1 MKTLP
6 CNFTSLR
13 ARLAVF
19 CTTFVLALAGVASA
33 ATYTVTTVTDH
44 PVIGNTIAAGTG
56 VITGGAGNGLV
67 TLRSAVIAA
76 NSNGGGPHTIN
87 VPAGT
92 YNLSVNNPN
101 TPGTT
106 ATAGNPDLQVGS
118 NLSNITIIGT
128 GGTPSKIVQ
137 TNQVNALYLGTGNDV
152 ITTGFKSDGS
162 PAVVTLT
169 LNNLEITGGQFTGI
183 FTGADDGTFRSSTT
197 IINCNIHDNTNNN
210 AVNAS
215 FGQGGAIQNAA
226 GSLSISGTTFTNNT
240 APNATFGQGGAV
252 FFNLVNASG
261 QGSLGSL
268 SVTNCTFNTNTSA
281 IGSGFPAGG
290 AIFVAVVSAD
300 ASGGAI
306 SITGCTFNGNKATG
320 GGDGGAIAVSDA
332 VGRTLN
338 ITKNNFIANQASTAA
353 GHGGAIQVQ
362 GGTTNINFNRFITNS
377 ATTAANGQAIFHASG
392 NTDPVNANDNWWTVN
407 TGPGANDIK
416 GAAVTA
422 ANWLQLK
429 LSASPTSLVSGGTS
443 ALTASF
449 LSDSANNVIAVGNLT
464 TLIGLPITF
473 GGGAFGS
480 TSGANATVQ
489 ASGTAAA
496 TFTAVTAGVSAAS
509 AQVDSATATA
519 NVTIAP
525 TVTLSAATMPINGT
539 ILTISGT
546 GFSTTA
552 GNNLVAFTPTGS
564 GTVTGSTATSL
575 SVTGLT
581 GLTAGVLKAVVTTNA
596 VSSANAV
603 PVATVLTLQEAWRLQ
618 YFGHYDNGGNAAD
631 TADPDGD
638 GQANLFEYVAGLVPN
653 DPNSRFKL
661 RVQPVTGQPAQK
673 AIIFSPLVA
682 GRTYVVKSKANL
694 TDPTWVVL
702 GSFST
707 SDTGTERTVTDL
719 ASGVGPKYYHVEV
732 TLP

>member
-1 MKTLP
+1 MGAWKVQE
-6 CNFTSLR
+6 F
-13 ARLAVF
+13 
-19 CTTFVLALAGVASA
+19 SA
-33 ATYTVTTVTDH
+33 
-44 PVIGNTIAAGTG
+44 
-56 VITGGAGNGLV
+56 
-67 TLRSAVIAA
+67 
-76 NSNGGGPHTIN
+76 
-87 VPAGT
+87 
-92 YNLSVNNPN
+92 
-101 TPGTT
+101 
-106 ATAGNPDLQVGS
+106 
-118 NLSNITIIGT
+118 
-128 GGTPSKIVQ
+128 
-137 TNQVNALYLGTGNDV
+137 
-152 ITTGFKSDGS
+152 
-162 PAVVTLT
+162 AVVTLT

-183 FTGADDGTFRSSTT
+183 FTGADDGTNRSSTT
-197 IINCNIHDNTNNN
+197 IINCNIHDNTNSN

-226 GSLSISGTTFTNNT
+226 GSLSISGTTFANNT

-261 QGSLGSL
+261 AGSNGSL

-281 IGSGFPAGG
+281 LGSGFPAGG
-290 AIFVAVVSAD
+290 AIFVAVVSDNGA
-300 ASGGAI
+300 GGAI
-306 SITGCTFNGNKATG
+306 NITGCTFNGNKATG

-338 ITKNNFIANQASTAA
+338 ITKNTFIANQASTAA

-449 LSDSANNVIAVGNLT
+449 LSDSANNAIAVGNLT

-525 TVTLSAATMPINGT
+525 TVTLSAATMPINAT
-539 ILTISGT
+539 TLTINGT

-564 GTVTGSTATSL
+564 GTVTG
-575 SVTGLT
+575 LT

-596 VSSANAV
+596 VSSGTSV
-603 PVATVLTLQEAWRLQ
+603 QVAMVLTLQEAWRLQ

-638 GQANLFEYVAGLVPN
+638 GQTNIFEYVAGLVPN

-719 ASGVGPKYYHVEV
+719 ASGTWPKYYHVEV